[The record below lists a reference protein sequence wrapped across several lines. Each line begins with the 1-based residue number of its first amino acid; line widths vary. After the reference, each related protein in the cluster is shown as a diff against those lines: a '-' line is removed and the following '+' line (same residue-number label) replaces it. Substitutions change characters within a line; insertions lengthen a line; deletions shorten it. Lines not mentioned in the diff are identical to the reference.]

1 MLLILALET
10 SIFSCVKRRCK
21 ACMIKLWFT
30 KKRHIKRATGVKLVD
45 LTKNVWNFITE
56 MPQGTG
62 TQQRGSPAFTDAPSY

>member
-1 MLLILALET
+1 
-10 SIFSCVKRRCK
+10 
-21 ACMIKLWFT
+21 MIKLWFT